1 MSCSS
6 QPDCALDGGRV
17 VGNTGGADGAGGS
30 GSGEVWGVDNVG
42 GAVESLADDCGF
54 QPSLVDNVG
63 LESLV
68 VVCDSLCSSVG
79 GGGVGSLVAIGDGV
93 CSLVDDN
100 GTGSLLVVVGVDVGF
115 LCAISM
121 SPEVG
126 GSLLLLPVIRCRSLD
141 FSAHNTNT
149 TTTTATIS
157 TIATTTTGITMYR
170 TDPLPGLDA
179 VVLPTW
185 RKGGRECGIQ

>member
-17 VGNTGGADGAGGS
+17 VGNTGGAGGDGGS
-30 GSGEVWGVDNVG
+30 GSGEVWGVDNAG

-54 QPSLVDNVG
+54 QPSLVDNVC

-68 VVCDSLCSSVG
+68 VGDSLCSSVG

-100 GTGSLLVVVGVDVGF
+100 GTGTLPVVVGVD
-115 LCAISM
+115 AISM

-126 GSLLLLPVIRCRSLD
+126 GLLLLPVIRCRSLD

-149 TTTTATIS
+149 TTTTAMIS
-157 TIATTTTGITMYR
+157 TIATTGITMYR

-185 RKGGRECGIQ
+185 RKGGRSE